1 MSFFIKN
8 AKIYINPNYHS
19 LRQKLQSSDRYAG
32 VAGLWLVCVV
42 AVNNS
47 GLIIT
52 PKVYKRNRRDEG
64 ETVNSLYSSLIIN
77 ISLLVLIA
85 TLLTKLTFVKRL
97 LSEESSSKIADQLI
111 LALIFGGF
119 CIFSTCTGV
128 KIGGAIQNTRVLG
141 VLAAGLL
148 GGPVV
153 GIGAAFIGALHRFLY
168 DPFGFTSLACTV
180 STLFEGVF
188 GSIVWVIFK
197 KHGRKQNKLSLFFIT
212 AIAECFQMIF
222 ILLIAKPFS
231 AAVNLVQIIAI
242 PMIVVNSLGMI
253 LFFSIFEDVFT
264 NQDLLAAK
272 KIRLAL
278 TIADECIPYIQK
290 SSKTREDYSKMAT
303 IIQKYSNCNGVLF
316 LTTDGAEVLNDTNL
330 AMPKTVFDE
339 LKKKEMPY
347 GFYRI
352 TDKKDKNYKYL
363 KRYTIFM
370 VPLTQGEN
378 AWAYLAIYF
387 PKQIV
392 SIQAEMDF
400 ITGLAKF
407 FSTNYELAQ
416 VEKQKKL
423 RQRAE
428 YQALQSQINPHFLFN
443 SLNTISFFCREKP
456 ERARELLLALSVYF
470 RNTLEATDAYMIPL
484 EKELEHVKAYLQL
497 ELARFENKLTVEIKV
512 DTSAAIQVPT
522 LILQPIV
529 ENAVKHGAMKRET
542 GKVTI
547 LGENKG
553 EYYSIIVKDNG
564 LGMSSESLT
573 AFYRHKKNGKYG
585 LQNVDARMKSI
596 YGAEHGLKIK
606 TGEQGTEVTMN
617 FFKVTTK
624 GEENENSNRR

>member
-1 MSFFIKN
+1 M
-8 AKIYINPNYHS
+8 
-19 LRQKLQSSDRYAG
+19 
-32 VAGLWLVCVV
+32 
-42 AVNNS
+42 
-47 GLIIT
+47 
-52 PKVYKRNRRDEG
+52 
-64 ETVNSLYSSLIIN
+64 
-77 ISLLVLIA
+77 
-85 TLLTKLTFVKRL
+85 
-97 LSEESSSKIADQLI
+97 
-111 LALIFGGF
+111 
-119 CIFSTCTGV
+119 
-128 KIGGAIQNTRVLG
+128 
-141 VLAAGLL
+141 
-148 GGPVV
+148 
-153 GIGAAFIGALHRFLY
+153 
-168 DPFGFTSLACTV
+168 PF
-180 STLFEGVF
+180 
-188 GSIVWVIFK
+188 
-197 KHGRKQNKLSLFFIT
+197 
-212 AIAECFQMIF
+212 
-222 ILLIAKPFS
+222 
-231 AAVNLVQIIAI
+231 
-242 PMIVVNSLGMI
+242 
-253 LFFSIFEDVFT
+253 
-264 NQDLLAAK
+264 
-272 KIRLAL
+272 
-278 TIADECIPYIQK
+278 
-290 SSKTREDYSKMAT
+290 
-303 IIQKYSNCNGVLF
+303 
-316 LTTDGAEVLNDTNL
+316 
-330 AMPKTVFDE
+330 
-339 LKKKEMPY
+339 

-378 AWAYLAIYF
+378 AWAYLAIFF

-470 RNTLEATDAYMIPL
+470 RNTLEATAAYMIPL

-497 ELARFENKLTVEIKV
+497 ELARFENKLTVEINV
-512 DTSAAIQVPT
+512 DTSVAIQVPT

-529 ENAVKHGAMKRET
+529 ENAVKHGAMTRET

-564 LGMSSESLT
+564 FGMSSESLT
-573 AFYRHKKNGKYG
+573 AFYQHEKNGKYG

-617 FFKVTTK
+617 FFKVTIK